1 MEPVLS
7 VHDLTKTFSRPGQ
20 TELTAV
26 NHISFDLMPGEC
38 LGIIGESGSGKS
50 TTVNLITR
58 LLDATAGTILLDGED
73 ITGMTGKALRAAIP
87 IIYKAQPDA
96 GGRQEMGCQPAQKN
110 LVNFVKSP

>member
-38 LGIIGESGSGKS
+38 LGIIGERYVTYGKAS
-50 TTVNLITR
+50 CNLIW
-58 LLDATAGTILLDGED
+58 IL
-73 ITGMTGKALRAAIP
+73 IP
-87 IIYKAQPDA
+87 RGVSTPVTLW
-96 GGRQEMGCQPAQKN
+96 N
-110 LVNFVKSP
+110 